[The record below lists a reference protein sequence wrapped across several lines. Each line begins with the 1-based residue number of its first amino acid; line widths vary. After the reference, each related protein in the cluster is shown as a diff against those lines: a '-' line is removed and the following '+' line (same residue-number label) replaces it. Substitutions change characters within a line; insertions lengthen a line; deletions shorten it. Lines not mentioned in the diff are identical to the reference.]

1 MNTFTKGV
9 IMVLKR
15 IFTAIGIAAAGLAL
29 SLSAAS
35 PAAAVPAEV
44 PTPVKSR
51 IENDTVQD
59 TIPTSTVPISAVEQ
73 RTCRARFA
81 EGVNHR
87 LRAEAGSAIIG
98 SVPAGVWV
106 QTSCTRIPG
115 GEYTACGL
123 TSDFWMEVYWRG
135 HWGHS
140 AWGCVKDWE
149 YTS

>member
-1 MNTFTKGV
+1 MNKFTKGV

-15 IFTAIGIAAAGLAL
+15 IFTAIGIVAAGLAL
-29 SLSAAS
+29 SLSAGS
-35 PAAAVPAEV
+35 PAAAVPVEA

-51 IENDTVQD
+51 IENAATPDAV
-59 TIPTSTVPISAVEQ
+59 PTSAVEQ

-87 LRAEAGSAIIG
+87 LRAEAGSPVIG
-98 SVPAGVWV
+98 LIPAGTWV
-106 QTSCTRIPG
+106 QTSCARIAG

-123 TSDFWMEVYWRG
+123 SSDFWMEVYWRG
-135 HWGHS
+135 NWGHS

-149 YTS
+149 FTS

>member
-9 IMVLKR
+9 IMVLKKL
-15 IFTAIGIAAAGLAL
+15 FTAIGIAAAGLAL

-35 PAAAVPAEV
+35 PAAAVPTEV

-51 IENDTVQD
+51 IEHGTAQDQDTV
-59 TIPTSTVPISAVEQ
+59 PASAVEQ

-87 LRAEAGSAIIG
+87 LRAEAGSAILG
-98 SVPAGVWV
+98 SIPAGTWV
-106 QTSCTRIPG
+106 QTSCTRVAG
-115 GEYTACGL
+115 GEYTACGHS
-123 TSDFWMEVYWRG
+123 SDFWMEVYWKG
-135 HWGHS
+135 NWGHS